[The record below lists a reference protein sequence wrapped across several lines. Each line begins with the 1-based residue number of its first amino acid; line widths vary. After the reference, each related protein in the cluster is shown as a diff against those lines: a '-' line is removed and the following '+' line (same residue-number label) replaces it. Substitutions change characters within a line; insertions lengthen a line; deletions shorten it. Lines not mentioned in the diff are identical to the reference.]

1 MDRKLICFVLVALLV
16 ASMVDAAASA
26 RPPQRQRR
34 YGKRDSQAGLKK
46 REYCA
51 RAKMICSPEANGFN
65 DEADDMDLNVED
77 K

>member
-1 MDRKLICFVLVALLV
+1 MYFFLSLSFLSTFQV
-16 ASMVDAAASA
+16 
-26 RPPQRQRR
+26 
-34 YGKRDSQAGLKK
+34 GLKK

-65 DEADDMDLNVED
+65 DGADDMDLDVEE